1 MASESADFLV
11 GNIGGIEVGGSGSML
26 WLMLVEVMLMFSMG
40 FLFFDD
46 IKLVNEMVVLLQF
59 FLYGQ
64 LATAGS

>member
-26 WLMLVEVMLMFSMG
+26 WLMLVEVMLLMG

>member
-11 GNIGGIEVGGSGSML
+11 GNIGGIEVGGSG
-26 WLMLVEVMLMFSMG
+26 LMLVEVMLMLLMG

-46 IKLVNEMVVLLQF
+46 IKLVNKMIVLLQF

-64 LATAGS
+64 LATAVR

>member
-1 MASESADFLV
+1 MASESVDFLV

-26 WLMLVEVMLMFSMG
+26 WLMLVEVMLMLLMG

-46 IKLVNEMVVLLQF
+46 IKLVNKMIVLLQF